1 MNNEDIEKIISTIDN
16 SVNPNTALI
25 EFWDSHQLQDLD
37 LNLFGNKDG
46 LLLFANH
53 LLKTS
58 LMIDENEKLEGLT
71 IPLNLD
77 KQKWY
82 NQNSEFINNFKFR
95 EFEDDGENNKDKYNQ
110 TSITNSIL
118 KYGCLATVVLILVSI
133 IVGVQTIFHWFYK

>member
-1 MNNEDIEKIISTIDN
+1 MNNEDIEKIILTIDN

-25 EFWDSHQLQDLD
+25 ELWDSHQDLD
-37 LNLFGNKDG
+37 LNLYGNKDG
-46 LLLFANH
+46 LLLLANH

-58 LMIDENEKLEGLT
+58 LIIDESEKLEGLT

-95 EFEDDGENNKDKYNQ
+95 EFEDDGENNEVKSNQ

-118 KYGCLATVVLILVSI
+118 KYGCLTTVVLILVSI